1 MWMYIQDR
9 ETSTQYMI
17 VQPITPQKFKT
28 GNVYTKVA
36 CNVYKTNR
44 VQFNVKGAKVRV
56 GKTVRDQDF
65 DYPLEY
71 HVTLPSHKQVTLK
84 VVYGYGAHPN
94 ATRIDSWEM
103 PAVLFD
109 SKNNEIGNGLVE
121 LNGTT
126 PDDVHAQRLV
136 DNLSPEAV
144 RALHQKM

>member
-1 MWMYIQDR
+1 
-9 ETSTQYMI
+9 MI
-17 VQPITPQKFKT
+17 VQPITPEKFKT
-28 GNVYTKVA
+28 GNVYKA
-36 CNVYKTNR
+36 GCNVYKTNS

-71 HVTLPSHKQVTLK
+71 HVTLPSKKQVTLE

-103 PAVLFD
+103 PAVLLD
-109 SKNNEIGNGLVE
+109 SENREIGSGLVE

-126 PDDVHAQRLV
+126 PDDVHTKRLI

-144 RALHQKM
+144 RALQTP